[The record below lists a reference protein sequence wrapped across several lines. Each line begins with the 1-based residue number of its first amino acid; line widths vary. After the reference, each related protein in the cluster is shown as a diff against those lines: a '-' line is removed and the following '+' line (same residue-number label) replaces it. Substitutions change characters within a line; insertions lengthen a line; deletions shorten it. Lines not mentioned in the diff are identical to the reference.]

1 MKRSLIV
8 NWLDSWGRALQ
19 HVLAWQPGR
28 AVSVAEFFA
37 GRRKKR
43 RDAQVLIGEK
53 RLLDWLSATRWSRC
67 AGRAAFI
74 GAVYILAGNGLDAQE
89 EGAEAV
95 PAPAGEEDSPQ
106 ASELEI
112 EVELSLQQAVEMGLA
127 RNFNVRAARLESQI
141 RQRQMIIQQAVF
153 DPLLTASANYSKNRR
168 PTASFLD
175 IGEGALQPYA
185 QVNPF
190 ETTGISTGLRGRT
203 LLGTSYSL
211 IVNEAGFDR
220 PLAEGRVFGFNPV
233 EEASVRLSATQPLLK
248 GAWYPYNNAGIQ
260 IAENNRELAAQD
272 LEAAINTLVFDI
284 ESAYWQLV
292 FSTRNIEAK
301 QNSLKVAAENV
312 EKARKEEAA
321 GTQAKIYV
329 VTIEGQHARR
339 KVELNDA
346 RLLLE
351 NARDDLLEL
360 LQYKGESLKKIWEEG
375 GKKGSFEGI
384 RVQPVTE
391 PAGQELVPD
400 RGASLSAA
408 FGQRPDYR
416 RFAVQLETQKKLV
429 ELARNERLPRLDV
442 QATWA
447 QFGLDDSFGGSF
459 SSLSS
464 GDFYGWTIG
473 LQFEVPLSSRGLDN
487 SYEMA
492 RDRYQQLQWQRLQ
505 AENTIIVEVDQSIR
519 LLKSLVRK
527 LEYLQDLVR
536 LKETELDAERRRLAV
551 GASIPFTVNTIENE
565 LIDIQ
570 TQSLQARTNLEAARA
585 QYFSVT
591 GGLLK
596 RYNIRLDR

>member
-1 MKRSLIV
+1 M

-220 PLAEGRVFGFNPV
+220 PLAEGRVFGFC
-233 EEASVRLSATQPLLK
+233 
-248 GAWYPYNNAGIQ
+248 
-260 IAENNRELAAQD
+260 
-272 LEAAINTLVFDI
+272 
-284 ESAYWQLV
+284 
-292 FSTRNIEAK
+292 
-301 QNSLKVAAENV
+301 
-312 EKARKEEAA
+312 
-321 GTQAKIYV
+321 
-329 VTIEGQHARR
+329 
-339 KVELNDA
+339 
-346 RLLLE
+346 
-351 NARDDLLEL
+351 
-360 LQYKGESLKKIWEEG
+360 
-375 GKKGSFEGI
+375 
-384 RVQPVTE
+384 
-391 PAGQELVPD
+391 
-400 RGASLSAA
+400 
-408 FGQRPDYR
+408 
-416 RFAVQLETQKKLV
+416 
-429 ELARNERLPRLDV
+429 
-442 QATWA
+442 
-447 QFGLDDSFGGSF
+447 
-459 SSLSS
+459 
-464 GDFYGWTIG
+464 
-473 LQFEVPLSSRGLDN
+473 
-487 SYEMA
+487 
-492 RDRYQQLQWQRLQ
+492 
-505 AENTIIVEVDQSIR
+505 
-519 LLKSLVRK
+519 
-527 LEYLQDLVR
+527 
-536 LKETELDAERRRLAV
+536 
-551 GASIPFTVNTIENE
+551 
-565 LIDIQ
+565 
-570 TQSLQARTNLEAARA
+570 
-585 QYFSVT
+585 
-591 GGLLK
+591 
-596 RYNIRLDR
+596 

>member
-1 MKRSLIV
+1 M
-8 NWLDSWGRALQ
+8 NWLASWGWALQ
-19 HVLAWQPGR
+19 HVLAWQSGR
-28 AVSVAEFFA
+28 VVSVAELFA

-74 GAVYILAGNGLDAQE
+74 GVVFILAGHCLYAQE
-89 EGAEAV
+89 KGAEAAPV
-95 PAPAGEEDSPQ
+95 PAGEKDSPQ
-106 ASELEI
+106 ASESDI
-112 EVELSLQQAVEMGLA
+112 ELELSLQQAVEMGLA
-127 RNFNVRAARLESQI
+127 RNFDIRVARLESHI
-141 RQRQMIIQQAVF
+141 RHRQMIIQQAVF

-168 PTASFLD
+168 ASASILD
-175 IGEGALQPYA
+175 LGIGNALPYA
-185 QVNPF
+185 RVSPF
-190 ETTGISTGLRGRT
+190 EATGFSTGLRGRT

-211 IVNEAGFDR
+211 IVNESGFDR
-220 PLAEGRVFGFNPV
+220 PLAQGIYGFNPV

-260 IAENNRELAAQD
+260 IAENNRELAAHD
-272 LEAAINTLVFDI
+272 LEAAINTLVFNI

-346 RLLLE
+346 SLLLE

-375 GKKGSFEGI
+375 GRKGSFEGI

-416 RFAVQLETQKKLV
+416 RFAVQLENQKELV

-447 QFGLDDSFGGSF
+447 QYGLDDSFDGAF
-459 SSLSS
+459 SSLST
-464 GDFYGWTIG
+464 GNFYGWTIG

-505 AENTIIVEVDQSIR
+505 AENAIIVEVDQSIR
-519 LLKSLVRK
+519 RLKSLVRK

-536 LKETELDAERRRLAV
+536 LKETEFEAERRRLAA
-551 GASIPFTVNTIENE
+551 GLSIPFTVNTIENE

-570 TQSLQARTNLEAARA
+570 TQSLQARTNLEATRA

>member
-1 MKRSLIV
+1 M

-536 LKETELDAERRRLAV
+536 LKETELDAERRRLAA

>member
-1 MKRSLIV
+1 M
-8 NWLDSWGRALQ
+8 
-19 HVLAWQPGR
+19 
-28 AVSVAEFFA
+28 
-37 GRRKKR
+37 
-43 RDAQVLIGEK
+43 
-53 RLLDWLSATRWSRC
+53 LDWLSATRWSRC
-67 AGRAAFI
+67 AGRAAL
-74 GAVYILAGNGLDAQE
+74 AVAVLIPAVHYLPAQE
-89 EGAEAV
+89 KGAET
-95 PAPAGEEDSPQ
+95 APASAGEKDSPD
-106 ASELEI
+106 AEELELEI
-112 EVELSLQQAVEMGLA
+112 ELSLQQAVEMGLA
-127 RNFNVRAARLESQI
+127 RNFNVRVARLESQI

-175 IGEGALQPYA
+175 LGAGALLPYA

-190 ETTGISTGLRGRT
+190 ETTGVSTGLRGQT

-211 IVNEAGFDR
+211 IVNESGFDR

-233 EEASVRLSATQPLLK
+233 EEASVRLSASQPLLK

-260 IAENNRELAAQD
+260 IAQNNRELAAHD
-272 LEAAINTLVFDI
+272 LEATINTLVFNI

-301 QNSLKVAAENV
+301 ENSLKVAAENV
-312 EKARKEEAA
+312 GKARKEEAA
-321 GTQAKIYV
+321 GTQARIYV

-360 LQYKGESLKKIWEEG
+360 LQYKGESLKKLWEED

-384 RVQPVTE
+384 RVQPLTD

-416 RFAVQLETQKKLV
+416 RFAVQLENQKKLV
-429 ELARNERLPRLDV
+429 ELARNERLPRLDL

-447 QFGLDDSFGGSF
+447 QFGLDDSFSESF

-473 LQFEVPLSSRGLDN
+473 LQFEVPLYSRGLDN

-505 AENTIIVEVDQSIR
+505 AENAIVVEVDQSIR
-519 LLKSLVRK
+519 RLKSLVRK

-536 LKETELDAERRRLAV
+536 LKDTELEAERRRLAAGV
-551 GASIPFTVNTIENE
+551 SIPFTVNTIENE

>member
-1 MKRSLIV
+1 M
-8 NWLDSWGRALQ
+8 NWLASWGRALQ
-19 HVLAWQPGR
+19 HVLARQSGR

-53 RLLDWLSATRWSRC
+53 RLLDWLSATRRSRC

-74 GAVYILAGNGLDAQE
+74 GVVFILAGQCLSAQE
-89 EGAEAV
+89 KEADSA
-95 PAPAGEEDSPQ
+95 PAPAENKGSPQ
-106 ASELEI
+106 ASESDI
-112 EVELSLQQAVEMGLA
+112 ELELSLQQAVEMGLA
-127 RNFNVRAARLESQI
+127 RNFDIRVARLESHI
-141 RQRQMIIQQAVF
+141 RHRQMIIQQAVF

-168 PTASFLD
+168 ATASILD
-175 IGEGALQPYA
+175 LGPGNLQPYA
-185 QVNPF
+185 RVNPF
-190 ETTGISTGLRGRT
+190 EATGFSTGLRGRT

-211 IVNEAGFDR
+211 IVNESGFDR
-220 PLAEGRVFGFNPV
+220 PLAAGTVYGFNPV

-260 IAENNRELAAQD
+260 IAENNRELAAHD
-272 LEAAINTLVFDI
+272 LEAAIVTLIFNI

-321 GTQAKIYV
+321 GTQARIYV

-351 NARDDLLEL
+351 NARDTLLEL
-360 LQYKGESLKKIWEEG
+360 LQYKGESLKRIWEEG
-375 GKKGSFEGI
+375 GNKGSFEGI

-416 RFAVQLETQKKLV
+416 RFAVQLENQKKLV

-447 QFGLDDSFGGSF
+447 QYGLDDSFDGAF
-459 SSLSS
+459 SSLST
-464 GDFYGWTIG
+464 GNFYGWTIG

-505 AENTIIVEVDQSIR
+505 AENAIIVEVDQSIR
-519 LLKSLVRK
+519 RLKSLVRK

-536 LKETELDAERRRLAV
+536 LKETEFEAERRRLAA
-551 GASIPFTVNTIENE
+551 GLSIPFTVNTIENE

>member
-1 MKRSLIV
+1 M
-8 NWLDSWGRALQ
+8 
-19 HVLAWQPGR
+19 
-28 AVSVAEFFA
+28 
-37 GRRKKR
+37 
-43 RDAQVLIGEK
+43 
-53 RLLDWLSATRWSRC
+53 LDWLSATRWSRC
-67 AGRAAFI
+67 AGRAALMATAFI
-74 GAVYILAGNGLDAQE
+74 LPGFCLYSQEAG
-89 EGAEAV
+89 EAAAS
-95 PAPAGEEDSPQ
+95 APAGKQDSPQ
-106 ASELEI
+106 VAEPEI
-112 EVELSLQQAVEMGLA
+112 ELELSLQQAVEMGLA
-127 RNFNVRAARLESQI
+127 RNFDVRVARLESQI

-175 IGEGALQPYA
+175 IGEGALLPYA

-190 ETTGISTGLRGRT
+190 ETTGVSTGLRGRT
-203 LLGTSYSL
+203 LLGTSYSV
-211 IVNEAGFDR
+211 IVNESGFDR

-260 IAENNRELAAQD
+260 IAENNRELAAHD
-272 LEAAINTLVFDI
+272 LEAAISALVFNI

-321 GTQAKIYV
+321 GTQARIYV

-351 NARDDLLEL
+351 NARDNLLEL

-375 GKKGSFEGI
+375 DKKGSFEGI

-416 RFAVQLETQKKLV
+416 RFAVQLENQKKLV
-429 ELARNERLPRLDV
+429 ELARSERLPRLDV

-447 QFGLDDSFGGSF
+447 QFGLDDSFDKAF
-459 SSLSS
+459 SSLST
-464 GDFYGWTIG
+464 GDFYGWTVG
-473 LQFEVPLSSRGLDN
+473 LQFEVPLSNRGLDN
-487 SYEMA
+487 SYEIE

-505 AENTIIVEVDQSIR
+505 AENAIIVEVDQSIR
-519 LLKSLVRK
+519 QLRSLVRK

-536 LKETELDAERRRLAV
+536 LKETELEAERRRLAA

-591 GGLLK
+591 GGLLQ

>member
-1 MKRSLIV
+1 M

-95 PAPAGEEDSPQ
+95 PAPARKEDSPQ
-106 ASELEI
+106 TSELEI

-168 PTASFLD
+168 PTTSFLD
-175 IGEGALQPYA
+175 IGEAALQPYA

-220 PLAEGRVFGFNPV
+220 PLAEGRVSGFNPV

-416 RFAVQLETQKKLV
+416 RFAVQLENQKKLV

-536 LKETELDAERRRLAV
+536 LKETELDAERRRLAA